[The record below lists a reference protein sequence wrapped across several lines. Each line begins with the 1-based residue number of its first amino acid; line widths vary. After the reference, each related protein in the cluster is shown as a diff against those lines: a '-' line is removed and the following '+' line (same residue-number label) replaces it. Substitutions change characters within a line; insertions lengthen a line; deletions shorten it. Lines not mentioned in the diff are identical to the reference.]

1 MNFSYQRPSEIP
13 KPDRQGEG
21 YQTATGDRFVAMSNR
36 SAADPPLAYQ
46 AKAYE
51 PPKYIDIDEKPSYR
65 AGSQLNVDSM
75 YKQSYRG
82 PELSAKG

>member
-1 MNFSYQRPSEIP
+1 
-13 KPDRQGEG
+13 
-21 YQTATGDRFVAMSNR
+21 MSNR
-36 SAADPPLAYQ
+36 TAADPPLAYQ

-65 AGSQLNVDSM
+65 AGSQLNTDSM

-82 PELSAKG
+82 PDL